1 MAISKHLKKRR
12 KSCWKIDDS
21 CQTTMWGYKIS
32 PVSCEFRG
40 GEENYEKNSAL
51 NIRTKKKLKY
61 IHKRFSVQSIF
72 KIKKILRL
80 CSSVR

>member
-51 NIRTKKKLKY
+51 NIRTKENLNIYIKDFPFKPFLKLNK
-61 IHKRFSVQSIF
+61 F
-72 KIKKILRL
+72 
-80 CSSVR
+80 